1 MPAQS
6 LAQNW
11 QDWKESLDLSA
22 RRAPELYGDASE
34 VGDTCYAGPLRTTL
48 RDFGAKAVFCIQGVP
63 TAVFFEG
70 KDEDAERIARLHSD
84 LWNQGLASVLVVVCG
99 HTIRIY
105 SLAGFPANQDSR
117 AFDEQCLVQ
126 TLDRVRDALEVRNL
140 IRGIESGR
148 YWRENEGKFNF
159 EKRVDGVLLNNLKE
173 ADNRLRKTG
182 LKQEES
188 QALLMQ
194 TMFIAYLEDRGII
207 TDGYIEEATKGAFPT
222 FSEILASKKVTA
234 FNDLFRALNRKFN
247 GDLFVKPCSFGESG
261 PRLQRSHLEV
271 LAPFRSGKEEMHGA
285 GGQLRLWC
293 YNFEYIPVE
302 LISAVYDRFLDV
314 RKQASRG
321 QFHTPMYVATSVVS
335 QLWDDPAFLTRK
347 TKDHGRILDPACGSG
362 IFLVCMF
369 KRLCEWWR
377 QNKDSE
383 TICWDS
389 LCQLFDRLNGWDVD
403 ASAVR
408 VAVFSLYVALL
419 EEVNPPDRCKLM
431 SRDKVLPDLW
441 GDKLR
446 HTDFFDMDDSFEY
459 DVIMGN
465 PPWRSGDDDSAKW
478 CKQNDRLAPD
488 KQAAWGFVW
497 KSLEH
502 LKKNG
507 KIAFLLPAKGFL
519 HNHSGTSIAA
529 RENFL
534 TAVRINRI
542 VNYADLRYQLF
553 DNAIQPASLFIF
565 GRGDGASRYVFD
577 YWTPKADPNLWTRR
591 VIGISADEKM
601 RLDTA
606 MAVQDPHIFKK
617 RLWMTSPEHKLFRY
631 LTNLPALRNR
641 MIEFRHLR
649 GGQPNDR
656 WVVGQG
662 FKPVKERWS
671 EDPDYRT
678 TRSTAVETL
687 PFLDAEDFPVLSPD
701 LTKLKPP
708 KEGIVHRGG
717 FERGFYGPRVLITQG
732 TAPSRLRACYTEESF
747 CFQHAIQAVV
757 VGEHERADAKLL
769 TAVLNSTL
777 TFWFAFHGTSSIGVE
792 RPKVHQ
798 EQLLDLPF
806 PSPEDLPDRERAFA
820 ASKDLTALVDVAAE
834 ELSNPI
840 LAPDVLPHLLSE
852 IDRLVFEFFCL
863 SEQEVMLVED
873 TIKYIVPAIQPRRS
887 TFPAIWQPTG
897 EDDRREYARVLVSA
911 VSGWMNLDKRASAAL
926 VARNDDMAIL
936 RLRQIS
942 PGRETGYVEETE
954 SQVGDVLAEIS
965 SAIGGE
971 LPGNLQQMPDLR
983 VYADDDMY
991 LVKPNRK
998 RFWMRSCALA
1008 DAEQIAV
1015 EAHVSRRTRMAGFRD
1030 RTAHLNAQTKDR
1042 PQTDS
1047 VILLREDRDR

>member
-22 RRAPELYGDASE
+22 RRAPELYGEAAGDIGDTHAGLSVRPPGWRELYEDASE

-48 RDFGAKAVFCIQGVP
+48 RDLGASAVFCVQGVP
-63 TAVFFEG
+63 TAVFFAVE
-70 KDEDAERIARLHSD
+70 DEDAERIARLHSD

-99 HTIRIY
+99 HAIRIY

-159 EKRVDGVLLNNLKE
+159 EKRVDSVLLKNLKE
-173 ADNRLRKTG
+173 ADNRLRKTD

-234 FNDLFRALNRKFN
+234 FNDLFRALNRDFN

-271 LAPFRSGKEEMHGA
+271 LAPFHSGKEEMHGA
-285 GGQLRLWC
+285 GGQLRLWG
-293 YNFEYIPVE
+293 YDFEYIPVE
-302 LISAVYDRFLDV
+302 LISAVYDRFLNV
-314 RKQASRG
+314 RKQASWG

-377 QNKDSE
+377 QSE
-383 TICWDS
+383 GSEEIPWRR
-389 LCQLFDRLNGWDVD
+389 LRRLLDRLHGWDVD

-419 EEVNPPDRCKLM
+419 EEVDPPDIRKLM
-431 SRDKVLPDLW
+431 NRGRLLPGLW
-441 GDKLR
+441 GDKL
-446 HTDFFDMDDSFEY
+446 HSTDFFRVNSSYRY

-465 PPWRSGDDDSAKW
+465 PPWRSGDDSAADW
-478 CKQNDRLAPD
+478 CRQNGRPAPD

-502 LKKNG
+502 LKKDG
-507 KIAFLLPAKGFL
+507 KVAFLLPAKGFL
-519 HNHSGTSIAA
+519 HNHSKTSIEA
-529 RENFL
+529 RENLL
-534 TAVRINRI
+534 TSARIGRI

-565 GRGDGASRYVFD
+565 GRGDGAARYVFD
-577 YWTPKADPNLWTRR
+577 YWTPKADPNLRTRR

-617 RLWMTSPEHKLFRY
+617 RLWMTSPENKLFRY
-631 LTNLPALRNR
+631 LTNLPALRSR
-641 MIEFRHLR
+641 VIEFKHCRSKR
-649 GGQPNDR
+649 PSNQ
-656 WVVGQG
+656 WIIGQG
-662 FKPVKERWS
+662 FIPVAEKRS
-671 EDPDYRT
+671 GDPKYQTRT
-678 TRSTAVETL
+678 SQVVGSL
-687 PFLDAEDFPVLSPD
+687 PFLNADNFRVISPD
-701 LTKLKPP
+701 VTALQSPRDGT
-708 KEGIVHRGG
+708 VYRGG
-717 FERGFYGPRVLITQG
+717 FKKGFCGPRVLITQG
-732 TAPSRLRACYTEESF
+732 TAPSRLRASYTEESF
-747 CFQHAIQAVV
+747 CFQDAIQAIV
-757 VGEHERADAKLL
+757 VGEQEQAEAKLL

-834 ELSNPI
+834 KLSNPI
-840 LAPDVLPHLLSE
+840 LAPNVLPHLLSE

-897 EDDRREYARVLVSA
+897 EDDRREYARVLVPA
-911 VSGWMNLDKRASAAL
+911 VSGWMNPDKRASAAL
-926 VARNDDMAIL
+926 VARNDDLAIL

-942 PGRETGYVEETE
+942 PGREAGYVEETDN
-954 SQVGDVLAEIS
+954 QVGDVLAEIS

-1008 DAEQIAV
+1008 DAERIAI
-1015 EAHVSRRTRMAGFRD
+1015 D
-1030 RTAHLNAQTKDR
+1030 
-1042 PQTDS
+1042 
-1047 VILLREDRDR
+1047 LRH

>member
-1 MPAQS
+1 MPGQL
-6 LAQNW
+6 LAQDW
-11 QDWKESLDLSA
+11 RDWKESLDLSA
-22 RRAPELYGDASE
+22 RRAPELYEDASE

-48 RDFGAKAVFCIQGVP
+48 RDFGASAVFCVQGVP
-63 TAVFFEG
+63 TAVFFAVE
-70 KDEDAERIARLHSD
+70 DEDAERIARLHSN
-84 LWNQGLASVLVVVCG
+84 LWNQGLASVLAVVRG

-105 SLAGFPANQDSR
+105 SLAGFPASQDSR
-117 AFDEQCLVQ
+117 AFDECLVQ
-126 TLDRVRDALEVRNL
+126 TLDRVQQALAVRSL

-148 YWRENEGKFNF
+148 YWRKNEGKFNF

-173 ADNRLRKTG
+173 ADNRLRKSG

-207 TDGYIEEATKGAFPT
+207 TDGYIEEATKGAFST
-222 FSEILASKKVTA
+222 FADILASKKVTS
-234 FNDLFRALNRKFN
+234 FYDLFRALNRDFN

-261 PRLQRSHLEV
+261 PRLQRSHLEI
-271 LAPFRSGKEEMHGA
+271 LAPFRSGKEEMHGT
-285 GGQLRLWC
+285 GGQLRLWG
-293 YNFEYIPVE
+293 YNFKYIPVE

-377 QNKDSE
+377 QSE
-383 TICWDS
+383 GSEGIPWRR
-389 LCQLFDRLNGWDVD
+389 LRRLLDRLHGWDVD

-419 EEVNPPDRCKLM
+419 EEVDPPDIRKLM
-431 SRDKVLPDLW
+431 NRGRLLPDLW
-441 GDKLR
+441 GDKL
-446 HTDFFDMDDSFEY
+446 HNTDFFRVNSSYRY

-465 PPWRSGDDDSAKW
+465 PPWRSGDDSAADW
-478 CKQNDRLAPD
+478 CRQNGRLAPD

-497 KSLEH
+497 KSLKH
-502 LKKNG
+502 LKRDG

-519 HNHSGTSIAA
+519 HNHSKTSIAA
-529 RENFL
+529 REKLL
-534 TAVRINRI
+534 TNARIGRI

-553 DNAIQPASLFIF
+553 DNAIQPASLFVF
-565 GRGDGASRYVFD
+565 GHGDGASRYVFD

-606 MAVQDPHIFKK
+606 MAVQDPPIFKK
-617 RLWMTSPEHKLFRY
+617 RLWMTSPENKLFRY
-631 LTNLPALRNR
+631 LASLPVLRDR
-641 MIEFRHLR
+641 MIQFKHLR
-649 GGQPNDR
+649 GEHPGNQ
-656 WVVGQG
+656 WIIGQG
-662 FKPVKERWS
+662 FIPITQKRS
-671 EDPDYRT
+671 GDPKYQTRT
-678 TRSTAVETL
+678 SQVVGSL
-687 PFLDAEDFPVLSPD
+687 PFLNADDFRVLSPD
-701 LTKLKPP
+701 VTALQSPRDGT
-708 KEGIVHRGG
+708 VYRGG
-717 FERGFYGPRVLITQG
+717 FKKGFCGPRVLITQG
-732 TAPSRLRACYTEESF
+732 TAPSRLRASYTEESF
-747 CFQHAIQAVV
+747 CFQDAIQAVV
-757 VGEHERADAKLL
+757 VGEQEQAEAKLL

-834 ELSNPI
+834 QLSGPI
-840 LAPDVLPHLLSE
+840 SAPDALSDLLTE

-873 TIKYIVPAIQPRRS
+873 TIENIVPAIQPHRS
-887 TFPAIWQPTG
+887 TFPTIWQPTTEG
-897 EDDRREYARVLVSA
+897 DRREYARVLISA
-911 VSGWMNLDKRASAAL
+911 VSGWMNPDKRASAAL
-926 VARNDDMAIL
+926 VARNDDMTIL

-942 PGRETGYVEETE
+942 PGREAGYVEETD

-983 VYADDDMY
+983 VYAGEDMY

-1008 DAEQIAV
+1008 DAEQIAI
-1015 EAHVSRRTRMAGFRD
+1015 D
-1030 RTAHLNAQTKDR
+1030 
-1042 PQTDS
+1042 
-1047 VILLREDRDR
+1047 LRH

>member
-1 MPAQS
+1 MPADPRQTETATMPEQL
-6 LAQNW
+6 LAQDW
-11 QDWKESLDLSA
+11 RDWKESLDLSA
-22 RRAPELYGDASE
+22 RRVPELYEDASE
-34 VGDTCYAGPLRTTL
+34 IGDTCYAGPLRTTL
-48 RDFGAKAVFCIQGVP
+48 RDLGASAVFCVQGVP
-63 TAVFFEG
+63 TAVFFAVE
-70 KDEDAERIARLHSD
+70 DEDADRIAHLHSD
-84 LWNQGLASVLVVVCG
+84 LWNQGLASVLAVVRG
-99 HTIRIY
+99 HAIRIY
-105 SLAGFPANQDSR
+105 SLAGFPANRESR

-194 TMFIAYLEDRGII
+194 TMFIAYLEDRNII
-207 TDGYIEEATKGAFPT
+207 TDVYIEEATNGAFST
-222 FSEILASKKVTA
+222 FTEILTSKKVTA
-234 FNDLFRALNRKFN
+234 FCDLFRALNRNFN
-247 GDLFVKPCSFGESG
+247 GDLFDKPCSFGESD

-285 GGQLRLWC
+285 GGQLRLWG

-314 RKQASRG
+314 QKQASRG

-377 QNKDSE
+377 QSE
-383 TICWDS
+383 GSEEIPWRH
-389 LCQLFDRLNGWDVD
+389 LLRLLDRLHGWDVD

-419 EEVNPPDRCKLM
+419 EEVNPPDRRKLM

-478 CKQNDRLAPD
+478 CKQNDRPHTPD
-488 KQAAWGFVW
+488 KQVAWGFVW

-502 LKKNG
+502 LKKDG
-507 KIAFLLPAKGFL
+507 RMAFLLPAKGFL
-519 HNHSGTSIAA
+519 HNHSETSIEA
-529 RENFL
+529 REKLL
-534 TAVRINRI
+534 TNTRIGRI

-553 DNAIQPASLFIF
+553 DNAIQPIQPASLFVF
-565 GRGDGASRYVFD
+565 GRGDGTARYVFD

-591 VIGISADEKM
+591 VIGISTDEKM
-601 RLDTA
+601 RLDATA
-606 MAVQDPHIFKK
+606 AVQDPHIFKK

-631 LTNLPALRNR
+631 LASLPALRDR
-641 MIEFRHLR
+641 MVQFKHLR
-649 GGQPNDR
+649 GKHPSDL

-662 FKPVKERWS
+662 FKPVKKERL
-671 EDPDYRT
+671 EDQDY
-678 TRSTAVETL
+678 ETKTSPTIGSL
-687 PFLDAEDFPVLSPD
+687 PFMGAKNLRILSPD
-701 LTKLKPP
+701 LTALEPP
-708 KEGIVHRGG
+708 KDDIVHRGG
-717 FERGFYGPRVLITQG
+717 FKSGFYGPRVLIPQG
-732 TAPSRLRACYTEESF
+732 TAPTRLRASYTEKSF
-747 CFQHAIQAVV
+747 CFQDAIQAVV

-820 ASKDLTALVDVAAE
+820 ASKDLTTLVDVAAE
-834 ELSNPI
+834 KLSNPI
-840 LAPDVLPHLLSE
+840 LAPDVLRHLLSE

-873 TIKYIVPAIQPRRS
+873 TIEHIAPAIQPRR
-887 TFPAIWQPTG
+887 TAFPAIWHPTTEG
-897 EDDRREYARVLVSA
+897 DRREYARVLVSA
-911 VSGWMNLDKRASAAL
+911 VSGWMTPHRRINAAL
-926 VARNDDMAIL
+926 VTRNDDLAII

-942 PGRETGYVEETE
+942 PDKREGYVEETG
-954 SQVGDVLAEIS
+954 SPVGDVLARIS
-965 SAIGGE
+965 RAIDDE

-983 VYADDDMY
+983 VYANEDMY

-998 RFWMRSCALA
+998 RFWLRSSALV
-1008 DAEQIAV
+1008 DAERIAI
-1015 EAHVSRRTRMAGFRD
+1015 D
-1030 RTAHLNAQTKDR
+1030 
-1042 PQTDS
+1042 
-1047 VILLREDRDR
+1047 LRH